1 MRALAAGLLALTL
14 ALPALAD
21 WAFTDAEAVSGE
33 PQAKLFPHLESA
45 GRGNLAAS
53 GDRLAVVWEDNRD
66 GSPQVYAALR
76 ALDRPGFAAPLRLS
90 AGREAYEP
98 VVVGLDAG
106 RFLAAFEQDGKVV
119 ARVFSA
125 AAQGALTPLDA
136 AVSAQITLTAIGKR
150 IHAAWGR
157 RDGRFLRL
165 VSAPLTVDG
174 LQIRSGAARAVDL
187 SPAQD
192 EQLYASLAATS
203 KGYAIAWE
211 DRRAG
216 HTRLLTATSSDGA
229 QWSTPQPL
237 NEIPH
242 SSSAAELGL
251 GRGPGVTRV
260 SLAGDGA
267 ATVAA
272 VWMDK
277 RDFLS
282 GYDIYAGVSTDHG
295 ASFGANEKAQDAF
308 GAEKPQWHPAVAV
321 TPHGLVAAW
330 DDPRDDS
337 PDIWLS
343 TRHSEKEWSDDFTV
357 TGAAGPGSQDNPVL
371 LWHGDRL
378 HLAWVHKGE
387 GGAQVRYAQGRWE

>member
-1 MRALAAGLLALTL
+1 MRGLAAGLLALTL
-14 ALPALAD
+14 TQPLQAE
-21 WAFTDAEAVSGE
+21 WAFADFEAVSGAAQE
-33 PQAKLFPHLESA
+33 KLFPHLESA

-53 GDRLAVVWEDNRD
+53 DGHLAVAWEDNRD
-66 GSPQVYAALR
+66 GNPQVYAALR
-76 ALDRPGFAAPLRLS
+76 ALDRPGFATPLRLS
-90 AGREAYEP
+90 AGKEAYEP
-98 VVVGLDAG
+98 VVVGLGKG

-125 AAQGALTPLDA
+125 TEQGALTLLDA
-136 AVSAQITLTAIGKR
+136 AASAQITLAAGKGR
-150 IHAAWGR
+150 VHAAWGR

-165 VSAPLTVDG
+165 VSAPLMVDG
-174 LQIRSGAARAVDL
+174 LKVGAGTARAVDV

-192 EQLYASLAATS
+192 EQLYASLVATGQ
-203 KGYAIAWE
+203 GYAIAWE

-216 HTRLLTATSSDGA
+216 HTRLMTAVSGDGEK
-229 QWSTPQPL
+229 WSAPRPL
-237 NEIPH
+237 NEIPRGG
-242 SSSAAELGL
+242 SAAELGL

-260 SLAGDGA
+260 SMAGDGA
-267 ATVAA
+267 AVVAA

-295 ASFGANEKAQDAF
+295 HSFGPNEKAQDAF
-308 GAEKPQWHPAVAV
+308 AAEKPQWHPAVTV
-321 TPHGLVAAW
+321 TPHGVVAAW

-343 TRHSEKEWSDDFTV
+343 TRQGEKDWSDDFTLP
-357 TGAAGPGSQDNPVL
+357 GASGPGHQDNPVL

-378 HLAWVHKGE
+378 HLAWVHKDEHGT
-387 GGAQVRYAQGRWE
+387 QVRYAQARWE

>member
-1 MRALAAGLLALTL
+1 MRWLAGGVLGLAL
-14 ALPALAD
+14 ALPLQAEWVFAD
-21 WAFTDAEAVSGE
+21 FEAASGTA
-33 PQAKLFPHLESA
+33 QAGLFPHLESA

-53 GDRLAVVWEDNRD
+53 DDVLAVVWEDNRD
-66 GSPQVYAALR
+66 GSPQVYVALR

-90 AGREAYEP
+90 NGKEAYEP
-98 VVVGLDAG
+98 VIVGLDEG
-106 RFLAAFEQDGKVV
+106 RFLAGFEQDGKVV

-125 AAQGALTPLDA
+125 TATGPIVTLDGAT
-136 AVSAQITLTAIGKR
+136 SAQITLAAGKGR
-150 IHAAWGR
+150 LHAAWGR

-165 VSAPLTVDG
+165 ISAPLTVDG
-174 LQIRSGAARAVDL
+174 MQVSTGAARAVDT

-192 EQLYASLAATS
+192 EQLYASLAATAR
-203 KGYAIAWE
+203 GYTIAWE

-216 HTRLLTATSSDGA
+216 HTRLMTATSGDGA
-229 QWSTPQPL
+229 QWSAPQPL
-237 NEIPH
+237 NEIPR

-251 GRGPGVTRV
+251 GRGPGVTRI

-282 GYDIYAGVSTDHG
+282 GYDIYAAVSTDHG
-295 ASFGANEKAQDAF
+295 KGFGANEKAQDAF
-308 GAEKPQWHPAVAV
+308 AAEKPQWHPAVAV
-321 TPHGLVAAW
+321 TPHGVVAAW

-343 TRHSEKEWSDDFTV
+343 TRHGEKDWSDDFTLP
-357 TGAAGPGSQDNPVL
+357 GASGSGHQDNPVL
-371 LWHGDRL
+371 LWHGGRL

-387 GGAQVRYAQGRWE
+387 DGAQVRYVQGAWE

>member
-1 MRALAAGLLALTL
+1 MRALAAGLLGLTL
-14 ALPALAD
+14 TLPLHAE
-21 WAFTDAEAVSGE
+21 WVFTDFETVSGE
-33 PQAKLFPHLESA
+33 PQVKLYPHLESA

-53 GDRLAVVWEDNRD
+53 DDRLAVVWEDNRD

-90 AGREAYEP
+90 SGKEAYEP
-98 VVVGLDAG
+98 VIVGLGAG
-106 RFLAAFEQDGKVV
+106 RFLAAFEQDGKVA

-125 AAQGALTPLDA
+125 TATGRIVTLDGATA
-136 AVSAQITLTAIGKR
+136 AQITLAAGKGR
-150 IHAAWGR
+150 LHAAWGR

-165 VSAPLTVDG
+165 VSAPLTV
-174 LQIRSGAARAVDL
+174 SGMKVSAGTARAVDL

-192 EQLYASLAATS
+192 EQLYASLVATAE
-203 KGYAIAWE
+203 GYAIAWE

-216 HTRLLTATSSDGA
+216 HTRLMTATSDDGA
-229 QWSTPQPL
+229 QWSAPQPL
-237 NEIPH
+237 NEIPR
-242 SSSAAELGL
+242 SSSAAALGL

-295 ASFGANEKAQDAF
+295 TSFGPNEKAQDAF
-308 GAEKPQWHPAVAV
+308 GAEKPQWHPAIAI
-321 TPHGLVAAW
+321 TPHGVVAAW
-330 DDPRDDS
+330 DDPRDDT

-343 TRHSEKEWSDDFTV
+343 TRLGEKDWSDDFSV

-371 LWHGDRL
+371 LWRGGRL

-387 GGAQVRYAQGRWE
+387 DGAQVRYAQGKWE

>member
-1 MRALAAGLLALTL
+1 MRMLAAGLLGLALTL
-14 ALPALAD
+14 PAQAEWVFAD
-21 WAFTDAEAVSGE
+21 FEAASGE
-33 PQAKLFPHLESA
+33 PRVKLFPHLESA

-76 ALDRPGFAAPLRLS
+76 RLDRPGFAAPLRLS
-90 AGREAYEP
+90 TGREAYEP
-98 VVVGLDAG
+98 VVVGLGGD

-125 AAQGALTPLDA
+125 TAQGAPTPLDQT
-136 AVSAQITLTAIGKR
+136 VSAQVTLAAGNGR
-150 IHAAWGR
+150 LHAAWGR

-165 VSAPLTVDG
+165 VSAPLAVDG
-174 LQIRSGAARAVDL
+174 MQISTGAARAVDT
-187 SPAQD
+187 SPTQD
-192 EQLYASLAATS
+192 EQLYASLAATAQ
-203 KGYAIAWE
+203 GYAIAWE

-237 NEIPH
+237 NEIPRQ
-242 SSSAAELGL
+242 SSAAELGL

-282 GYDIYAGVSTDHG
+282 GYDTYAGVSADG
-295 ASFGANEKAQDAF
+295 GQSFGANEKAQDAF

-321 TPHGLVAAW
+321 TPHGVVAAW
-330 DDPRDDS
+330 DDPRDDT

>member
-1 MRALAAGLLALTL
+1 MRTLAAGLLGLTL
-14 ALPALAD
+14 ALPVQAE
-21 WAFTDAEAVSGE
+21 WAFADFESVSGTV
-33 PQAKLFPHLESA
+33 QAKLFPHLESA
-45 GRGNLAAS
+45 GRNNLAAS
-53 GDRLAVVWEDNRD
+53 GDQLAVVWEDNRD
-66 GSPQVYAALR
+66 GHPQVYAALR
-76 ALDRPGFAAPLRLS
+76 RLDRPGFAAPLRLS
-90 AGREAYEP
+90 AGKEAYEP
-98 VVVGLDAG
+98 VVVGLGAG

-119 ARVFSA
+119 ARVFGA

-136 AVSAQITLTAIGKR
+136 AASAQITLTAGTGR
-150 IHAAWGR
+150 LHAAWGR

-174 LQIRSGAARAVDL
+174 LQIRTGAARAVDI

-192 EQLYASLAATS
+192 EQLYASLAATAQ
-203 KGYAIAWE
+203 GYAIAWE

-216 HTRLLTATSSDGA
+216 HTRLMTATSDDGT
-229 QWSTPQPL
+229 QWSAPQPL
-237 NEIPH
+237 NEIPG

-267 ATVAA
+267 AVVAA

-282 GYDIYAGVSTDHG
+282 GYDIYAGVSTDNG
-295 ASFGANEKAQDAF
+295 SSFGPNEKAQDAF

-321 TPHGLVAAW
+321 TPHGVVAAW
-330 DDPRDDS
+330 DDPRDDT

-343 TRHSEKEWSDDFTV
+343 TRLGEKEWSDDFSV
-357 TGAAGPGSQDNPVL
+357 DGGAGPGSQDNPAL
-371 LWHGDRL
+371 LWHGGRL

-387 GGAQVRYAQGRWE
+387 EGAQVRYAQGRWE

>member
-1 MRALAAGLLALTL
+1 VRRLAGGMLGLML
-14 ALPALAD
+14 ALPLQAE
-21 WAFTDAEAVSGE
+21 WAFADFEAVSGA
-33 PQAKLFPHLESA
+33 PQEKLFPHLESA

-53 GDRLAVVWEDNRD
+53 GEHLVVVWEDNRD

-76 ALDRPGFAAPLRLS
+76 RQDRPGFAVPLRLS
-90 AGREAYEP
+90 AGKEAYEP
-98 VVVGLDAG
+98 VVIGLGQG

-125 AAQGALTPLDA
+125 TATGALITMDDA
-136 AVSAQITLTAIGKR
+136 ASAQITLATSNGR

-165 VSAPLTVDG
+165 VSAPLSVDG
-174 LQIRSGAARAVDL
+174 MKVRAGSAHAVDL

-192 EQLYASLAATS
+192 EQLYASLAATN

-216 HTRLLTATSSDGA
+216 HTRLLTAVSRDGKE
-229 QWSTPQPL
+229 WSAPQPL

-242 SSSAAELGL
+242 GGSAAELGL

-260 SLAGDGA
+260 SLAGDGDA
-267 ATVAA
+267 VVAA

-282 GYDIYAGVSTDHG
+282 GYDIYAGVSTDNG
-295 ASFGANEKAQDAF
+295 SSFGPNEKAQDAF
-308 GAEKPQWHPAVAV
+308 AAEKPQWHPAVAI
-321 TPHGLVAAW
+321 TPHGVVAAW
-330 DDPRDDS
+330 DDPRDDT

-343 TRHSEKEWSDDFTV
+343 TRHGEKDWSDDFTLP
-357 TGAAGPGSQDNPVL
+357 GASGPGHQDNPAL
-371 LWHGDRL
+371 LWHDGRL

-387 GGAQVRYAQGRWE
+387 DGAQVRYAQGEWD

>member
-1 MRALAAGLLALTL
+1 MRMLAAGLLGLALTL
-14 ALPALAD
+14 PAQAEWVFAD
-21 WAFTDAEAVSGE
+21 FEAASGE

-76 ALDRPGFAAPLRLS
+76 RIDQPGFAAPLRLS
-90 AGREAYEP
+90 TGREAYEP
-98 VVVGLDAG
+98 VIVGLGAG
-106 RFLAAFEQDGKVV
+106 RFLAAFEQDGQVV

-125 AAQGALTPLDA
+125 AAQGVLAPLDQT
-136 AVSAQITLTAIGKR
+136 VSAQVTLAAGNGR
-150 IHAAWGR
+150 LHAAWGR

-174 LQIRSGAARAVDL
+174 TKVSVGTARAVDV

-192 EQLYASLAATS
+192 EQLYASLTATAR
-203 KGYAIAWE
+203 GYAIAWE

-216 HTRLLTATSSDGA
+216 HTRLLTATSRDGA
-229 QWSTPQPL
+229 QWSAPQPL
-237 NEIPH
+237 NEIPRQ
-242 SSSAAELGL
+242 SSAAELGL

-260 SLAGDGA
+260 SLASDG

-308 GAEKPQWHPAVAV
+308 GAETPQWHPAVAV
-321 TPHGLVAAW
+321 TPHGVVAAW

-343 TRHSEKEWSDDFTV
+343 TRRGEKEWSDDFSV
-357 TGAAGPGSQDNPVL
+357 DGAAGPGSQDNPVL
-371 LWHGDRL
+371 LWHDGRL
-378 HLAWVHKGE
+378 HLAWVHKGAE
-387 GGAQVRYAQGRWE
+387 GAQVRYAQARWE

>member
-1 MRALAAGLLALTL
+1 MRSLAAVLLGLAL
-14 ALPALAD
+14 ALPVQAEWVFAD
-21 WAFTDAEAVSGE
+21 FEAVSGAAQE
-33 PQAKLFPHLESA
+33 KLFPHLESA

-53 GDRLAVVWEDNRD
+53 GDRLALVWEDNRD

-76 ALDRPGFAAPLRLS
+76 TTDFGAPLRLS
-90 AGREAYEP
+90 TGREAYEP
-98 VVVGLDAG
+98 VVVGLGEG

-125 AAQGALTPLDA
+125 EEQGPINALDG
-136 AVSAQITLTAIGKR
+136 AVSAQPTLATGSGR
-150 IHAAWGR
+150 LHAAWGR

-165 VSAPLTVDG
+165 VSAPLSVDG
-174 LQIRSGAARAVDL
+174 LKVVTGTARAVDT

-192 EQLYASLAATS
+192 EQLYASLVATGR
-203 KGYAIAWE
+203 GYALAWE

-216 HTRLLTATSSDGA
+216 HTRLLTAVSSDGA
-229 QWSTPQPL
+229 QWSKPQPL
-237 NEIPH
+237 NEIPR

-267 ATVAA
+267 DTVAA

-282 GYDIYAGVSTDHG
+282 GYDIYAGVSSDG
-295 ASFGANEKAQDAF
+295 GRGFGANEKAQDAF
-308 GAEKPQWHPAVAV
+308 AAEKPQWHPAVAI
-321 TPHGLVAAW
+321 TPHGVVAAW

-337 PDIWLS
+337 PDLWLS
-343 TRHSEKEWSDDFTV
+343 TRLGEKEWSDDFTV
-357 TGAAGPGSQDNPVL
+357 AGASGPGSQDNPVL
-371 LWHGDRL
+371 LWHGGRL
-378 HLAWVHKGE
+378 HLAWVHKNE
-387 GGAQVRYAQGRWE
+387 SAAQVRYAQGRWE